1 MSIYEWITIAF
12 ICIAGA
18 TSPGPSILLIIY
30 INNTRGFL
38 SGITA
43 SIAHGLGIFI
53 YAIISIYTLSL
64 IHKNLSHLIPSIQL
78 MGAIFLIFL
87 SYKMA
92 LYNPTKKKTNQDLL
106 PPQKMTSNFLMG
118 LTISIV
124 NPKILIFFTSVFS
137 QFINNDFNDYSK
149 LGVGLLAGIIDTVWY
164 ILVSYSVNL
173 PNLKNYIISNQRII
187 FLFFGILLI
196 IYSIYLVNNSIRY
209 FI

>member
-1 MSIYEWITIAF
+1 
-12 ICIAGA
+12 
-18 TSPGPSILLIIY
+18 
-30 INNTRGFL
+30 
-38 SGITA
+38 
-43 SIAHGLGIFI
+43 
-53 YAIISIYTLSL
+53 
-64 IHKNLSHLIPSIQL
+64 

-87 SYKMA
+87 SYKMV

-106 PPQKMTSNFLMG
+106 PSQKMTSNFLMG

-137 QFINNDFNDYSK
+137 QFINNDFNDYNK

-187 FLFFGILLI
+187 FLFFGIILI